1 MFCIFAN
8 YVKRDIKYS
17 VQGGVIKMRPLKKIN
32 IIETKE
38 EEHITTTENK
48 RKKIVYICKKEYMR
62 ENTARDIIEKLKQAE
77 KEIDRGEGISSDE
90 AFKELRQEF
99 GY

>member
-1 MFCIFAN
+1 MFCIFTN
-8 YVKRDIKYS
+8 YVKHDIKYS

-48 RKKIVYICKKEYMR
+48 RKK
-62 ENTARDIIEKLKQAE
+62 
-77 KEIDRGEGISSDE
+77 
-90 AFKELRQEF
+90 
-99 GY
+99 

>member
-1 MFCIFAN
+1 
-8 YVKRDIKYS
+8 
-17 VQGGVIKMRPLKKIN
+17 
-32 IIETKE
+32 
-38 EEHITTTENK
+38 
-48 RKKIVYICKKEYMR
+48 MR